1 MSKDMVQM
9 MNKLDFKKFFIAGH
23 DRGGRV
29 AHRLARDHGKKVI
42 AMSVL
47 DICPTLDMYEQ
58 TTKEFAKAYF
68 HWFFLIQPKWFPEKI
83 IKIDPRKWMKSCLD
97 KWSGNHKFGKVEQEY
112 LKSFKKIK
120 KYEEPEIDQSI
131 NSIAESRLRYETLR
145 KKRKPPEIFEKNNSG
160 LAGILA
166 VSKRIKD

>member
-1 MSKDMVQM
+1 MEKKKSLVKQFRNDDPSTYLTNVDQQKAMLLETIDDARSK
-9 MNKLDFKKFFIAGH
+9 
-23 DRGGRV
+23 
-29 AHRLARDHGKKVI
+29 
-42 AMSVL
+42 
-47 DICPTLDMYEQ
+47 P
-58 TTKEFAKAYF
+58 
-68 HWFFLIQPKWFPEKI
+68 
-83 IKIDPRKWMKSCLD
+83 
-97 KWSGNHKFGKVEQEY
+97 
-112 LKSFKKIK
+112 KKIK